1 MKRLGNTYMAELSE
15 NQIEKLLQNYLTR
28 MLEEDKR
35 DRDQKR
41 NSWTNLDDHAEA
53 MAHLQHDCY
62 RELAIGNFSRVLGAV
77 DRLLQKERIELER
90 DGISYERLC
99 REMLKVMINYLEI
112 DIRRTR
118 LDYSMDDLPFP
129 EFLPAEEMGKA
140 PPHEP
145 R

>member
-1 MKRLGNTYMAELSE
+1 MAELSE
-15 NQIEKLLQNYLTR
+15 NQIEKLLQNYLAK

-35 DRDQKR
+35 DSNQGE
-41 NSWTNLDDHAEA
+41 NSWTNLDDHADA

-77 DRLLQKERIELER
+77 DRLLRQEKIKLER
-90 DGISYERLC
+90 GEMSYEKLC

-118 LDYSMDDLPFP
+118 LDYSTDDLPFP

-140 PPHEP
+140 PPHDA

>member
-1 MKRLGNTYMAELSE
+1 MAELSE
-15 NQIEKLLQNYLTR
+15 NQIEKLLQNYLAK

-35 DRDQKR
+35 DSNQGE
-41 NSWTNLDDHAEA
+41 NSWINLDDHADA

-77 DRLLQKERIELER
+77 DRLLRQEKIKLER
-90 DGISYERLC
+90 GGMNYEKLC

-118 LDYSMDDLPFP
+118 LDYSTDDLPFP

-140 PPHEP
+140 PPHDA

>member
-1 MKRLGNTYMAELSE
+1 MAELSE
-15 NQIEKLLQNYLTR
+15 NQIEKLLQNYLAK

-35 DRDQKR
+35 DSNQGE
-41 NSWTNLDDHAEA
+41 NSWTNLDDHADA

-77 DRLLQKERIELER
+77 DRLLRQEKIKLER
-90 DGISYERLC
+90 GGMSYEKLC

-118 LDYSMDDLPFP
+118 LDYSTDDLPFP

-140 PPHEP
+140 PPHDA

>member
-1 MKRLGNTYMAELSE
+1 MAELSE
-15 NQIEKLLQNYLTR
+15 NQIEKLLQDYLAK

-35 DRDQKR
+35 NRNQGE
-41 NSWTNLDDHAEA
+41 NSWTNLDDHADA
-53 MAHLQHDCY
+53 TAHLQHDCY

-77 DRLLQKERIELER
+77 DRLIRQEGIELKR
-90 DGISYERLC
+90 DGISYEKLC

-118 LDYSMDDLPFP
+118 LDYSTDDLPFP

-140 PPHEP
+140 PPHEA
-145 R
+145 RENQAG

>member
-1 MKRLGNTYMAELSE
+1 MAELSE
-15 NQIEKLLQNYLTR
+15 NQIEKLLQNYLAK

-35 DRDQKR
+35 DSNQGE
-41 NSWTNLDDHAEA
+41 NSWINLDDHADA

-77 DRLLQKERIELER
+77 DRLLRQEKIKLER
-90 DGISYERLC
+90 GEMSYEKLC

-118 LDYSMDDLPFP
+118 LDYSTDDLPFP

-140 PPHEP
+140 PPHDA